1 MTTIK
6 FDNSYA
12 KLPAVF
18 YAPQALSPTPDPKLI
33 KLNEGLATEMGLDA
47 DYLKSAAGIALLS
60 GGDAPNSATPI
71 AMAYAGHQFG
81 GWSPQLGDGR
91 AVLLGEV
98 ITPDGARLD
107 LHLKGSGRTKYSRGG
122 DGKAGIGPVLR
133 EYILSEAMYA
143 LGVPTTRTLGAVTT
157 GEDVFRQHS
166 EAGAVLARVA
176 QSHIRVGTFQY
187 FYARNDAVSLKV
199 LADYVI
205 DRHYPEARKADNP
218 VREMF
223 VQIAKRQAQLIAAWM
238 GFGFIHGVMNTD
250 NVQVAGETIDYGPC
264 AFMDTFDPMKVF
276 SSIDRD
282 GRYAWGR
289 QPQIGHW
296 NLTRLAE
303 ALQPIWGVDDD
314 TSMAEIE
321 ADLGVYSTTINT
333 AVSEI
338 FAQKL
343 GLDTASEQNATFMNT
358 TFEIMAKQ
366 EIDFTL
372 FFSNLARLEQ
382 AENAKTFNALFKDAT
397 VAENWLGDW
406 NAARDT
412 SGISDTD
419 STAMMASAN
428 PIYIARNHQVEA
440 ALQAASAGDLAPFE
454 TLIEVLKSPFMEQ
467 AKYAAFEAAPTPAQE
482 VTQTFCG
489 T

>member
-176 QSHIRVGTFQY
+176 QSHIRVGTFP
-187 FYARNDAVSLKV
+187 LKS
-199 LADYVI
+199 
-205 DRHYPEARKADNP
+205 
-218 VREMF
+218 F
-223 VQIAKRQAQLIAAWM
+223 
-238 GFGFIHGVMNTD
+238 
-250 NVQVAGETIDYGPC
+250 
-264 AFMDTFDPMKVF
+264 
-276 SSIDRD
+276 
-282 GRYAWGR
+282 
-289 QPQIGHW
+289 
-296 NLTRLAE
+296 
-303 ALQPIWGVDDD
+303 
-314 TSMAEIE
+314 
-321 ADLGVYSTTINT
+321 STTSFLNAVKKDFLRADEVPTT
-333 AVSEI
+333 APSLRANRRFV
-338 FAQKL
+338 
-343 GLDTASEQNATFMNT
+343 
-358 TFEIMAKQ
+358 
-366 EIDFTL
+366 
-372 FFSNLARLEQ
+372 
-382 AENAKTFNALFKDAT
+382 
-397 VAENWLGDW
+397 
-406 NAARDT
+406 
-412 SGISDTD
+412 
-419 STAMMASAN
+419 STAFLSIRSRSFGSSRAVTAAILN
-428 PIYIARNHQVEA
+428 PLGWSVSRSLWE
-440 ALQAASAGDLAPFE
+440 
-454 TLIEVLKSPFMEQ
+454 
-467 AKYAAFEAAPTPAQE
+467 
-482 VTQTFCG
+482 
-489 T
+489 